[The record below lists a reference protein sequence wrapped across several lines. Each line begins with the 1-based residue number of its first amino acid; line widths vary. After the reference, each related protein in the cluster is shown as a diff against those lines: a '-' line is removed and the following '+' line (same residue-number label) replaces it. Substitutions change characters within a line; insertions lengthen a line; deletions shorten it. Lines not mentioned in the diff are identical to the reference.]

1 MFDNLLFQ
9 PAKKQLTDDV
19 VQGVLPH
26 AVLFSGPA
34 CSGKL
39 TAALELARVLSCSS
53 APTGNWTCT
62 CPSCLKHKALVSP
75 SVLITGSKNCTLEIA
90 AASRTLLSA
99 ASSNASCLGAA
110 RYLFLRSVRKLTLRF
125 NPLVWEG
132 DDKVPKI
139 SPIITSLDEL
149 LEELDPSRPLPEYS
163 RLEKLCASLLP
174 LCEKLEGGFL
184 YDSIPVAHIRRAC
197 SWAHYHADMGKKIL
211 IIENADRLQESVRNA
226 LLKTLEEPP
235 ADTLFIL
242 TTTRRTA
249 VMPTI
254 LSRVRVYHFADRS
267 RKFQQEVLRRVFHT
281 DITGTGASTGNR
293 NISGAVPAVS
303 AEISSGLPVCNAA
316 GSNLPAET
324 TIDSFLQSFLPV
336 HPSVAAEA
344 GAAFVAAV
352 ASGKQPDIDGIIKQC
367 SGFEP
372 RLLFT
377 VFLKSIAGMLRNAAA
392 GAVSAASSEKDP
404 VVAAGNQ
411 FFADSVQPVSAGQIS
426 GAAQI
431 RSAEMAA
438 AGVAAVNGCASHVSV
453 YNQSISSALE
463 LLASDLSLMF
473 RKYGG
478 GIIL

>member
-9 PAKKQLTDDV
+9 PARKQLTDDV

-53 APTGNWTCT
+53 VPAGNWTCT

-75 SVLITGSKNCTLEIA
+75 SVLITGSRNCTLEIA

-99 ASSNASCLGAA
+99 ASSQASCLGAA

-139 SPIITSLDEL
+139 SPVVTSIDEL

-163 RLEKLCASLLP
+163 RLEKLCTSLFS

-184 YDSIPVAHIRRAC
+184 YDSIPIAHIRRAC
-197 SWAHYHADMGKKIL
+197 SWAHYHTDMGKKIL

-267 RKFQQEVLRRVFHT
+267 WKSQQEVLRRVFHT
-281 DITGTGASTGNR
+281 DITGSDASTGSR
-293 NISGAVPAVS
+293 NISGDAPAAS
-303 AEISSGLPVCNAA
+303 AENLSRPPVCNATGA
-316 GSNLPAET
+316 NLSAET

-336 HPSVAAEA
+336 HPSVVTEV
-344 GAAFVAAV
+344 GSAFVAAV
-352 ASGKQPDIDGIIKQC
+352 AAGKQPDIDGIIKQC

-377 VFLKSIAGMLRNAAA
+377 VFLKSIAGILRNTVV
-392 GAVSAASSEKDP
+392 GSVSAAFSEKDP

-411 FFADSVQPVSAGQIS
+411 FSAGSVQLVSAGQIS
-426 GAAQI
+426 RAAQI

-438 AGVAAVNGCASHVSV
+438 AGIAAVNGCAAHVSV
-453 YNQSISSALE
+453 YNQGISSALE